1 MHLKLAIL
9 PIGLLLCVGIF
20 WGCEFSGN
28 SDGFN
33 TSGGA
38 GVEVNISGFYEGNL
52 SGAKAV
58 NASAG
63 NINNFTL
70 TQAGNRVEI
79 VDNQGSRYVGTVGS
93 PDINVSQQA
102 ASIPAS
108 TQIMQFQVN
117 WQGRDGVSA
126 KDIQFVGVID
136 VVALSDVQGQTTS
149 DTRTTTRATNNSADH
164 VSNQTTTT
172 TGPTIVG
179 TGNNNTTN
187 NNNTT
192 TTTTDTTSF
201 FFTPGNSRF
210 RLQGTWVESGGR
222 SSNVSALSAGSG
234 RLVNSSLTVTA
245 PDGVTSDTTSEG
257 TEGSTTTTT
266 P

>member
-1 MHLKLAIL
+1 MRLKLAIL
-9 PIGLLLCVGIF
+9 PIGLLLCAGIF

-38 GVEVNISGFYEGNL
+38 GVDVNISGFYEGNL

-70 TQAGNRVEI
+70 TQAGNRVEV

-136 VVALSDVQGQTTS
+136 VVALLDIQGQTTS
-149 DTRTTTRATNNSADH
+149 DTRTTTRTTNNSADH
-164 VSNQTTTT
+164 ISNQTTTNAS
-172 TGPTIVG
+172 PTVTDIS
-179 TGNNNTTN
+179 NSNTTN

-201 FFTPGNSRF
+201 IFAPGNSRF
-210 RLQGTWVESGGR
+210 RLRGTWVESGGR

-234 RLVNSSLTVTA
+234 RLVTSSVEVTTPNGTA
-245 PDGVTSDTTSEG
+245 SDTATEG
-257 TEGSTTTTT
+257 TQGS